1 MLCTTVAQRTQH
13 LPSLESIMLR
23 SQTLHLLPAICI
35 SVLVPLPR
43 STLHAWAPGFEESD
57 QVVVFHAL
65 SLALNRLGALIEK
78 THPFIPP
85 VDARKKPVIPIATL
99 IARANSLSS
108 AVGRWGE
115 IPNRNFR
122 NRCWTWKNQLP
133 PSALPCHVQ
142 SDDAKAI
149 HGARVRT
156 SG

>member
-78 THPFIPP
+78 KAP
-85 VDARKKPVIPIATL
+85 VHSPSRCEEEAGNPHRNPHRTGQLTVLGGGPLGRNPKSEFPESMLDMEKSITAIR
-99 IARANSLSS
+99 SS
-108 AVGRWGE
+108 VS
-115 IPNRNFR
+115 
-122 NRCWTWKNQLP
+122 C
-133 PSALPCHVQ
+133 S
-142 SDDAKAI
+142 
-149 HGARVRT
+149 VR
-156 SG
+156 